1 MTGLEGGS
9 GLGLMLGGGGIGGGG
24 GGGQGEADG
33 SGGLRQK
40 GAILNI
46 KGVDKGVAS
55 SRLPSPA
62 PTSKRL
68 ALMVG
73 SMDQC
78 KAAFMD
84 VNLALR
90 PSGYLTQV

>member
-9 GLGLMLGGGGIGGGG
+9 GLGLMLGGEGIGGGG

-46 KGVDKGVAS
+46 KGVAS